1 MMKPK
6 LYVLLLSAVL
16 WGCQKEEKARTFT
29 ARVLNA
35 NEEFNQYQKENTGVL
50 KIHQLN
56 DSVSDNSS
64 GQKELFSVKFNDTIL
79 RIQTDVA
86 DKNVVSDKFAFAQFM
101 NTQQTCL
108 LVQLPGSE
116 GFVAP
121 VYLIALKNGRPDV
134 VSLFRPSAG
143 KQDRRFTKGLEAVGR
158 SGYLVNNDF
167 FMTTVDARVYLIR
180 RQNPEERI
188 QGIHFINSSDRKTL
202 VFLISSSLYE
212 VHYPTGETFSQQLS
226 KVPENPRDVY
236 KWVQDNYSW
245 QKNTAGISFLK
256 KNDDDKI
263 VDISEFK

>member
-1 MMKPK
+1 MMKPR
-6 LYVLLLSAVL
+6 LYILLLAVLL
-16 WGCQKEEKARTFT
+16 WGCGKEEKSRTFT
-29 ARVLNA
+29 ARILNT

-56 DSVSDNSS
+56 DSVSGNNT
-64 GQKELFSVKFNDTIL
+64 GQKELFSVKFNDTTL
-79 RIQTDVA
+79 RIQTDMA
-86 DKNVVSDKFAFAQFM
+86 DKNLVSDRFAFAQFM

-108 LVQLPGSE
+108 LVQLPGSP

-121 VYLIALKNGRPDV
+121 FYLIALKHGRPDV
-134 VSLFRPSAG
+134 VSLFRPSTG
-143 KQDRRFTKGLEAVGR
+143 KQDRRFTKGLEPVGR

-167 FMTTVDARVYLIR
+167 FITTVDARVYMIR

-202 VFLISSSLYE
+202 VFLVSSSLYE
-212 VHYPTGETFSQQLS
+212 IHYPTGETFTQQLS
-226 KVPENPRDVY
+226 KVPENPHDVY

-245 QKNTAGISFLK
+245 QKNARDISFLK

-263 VDISEFK
+263 IDISEFK